1 MEEKKKRKNCSNK
14 VKRFT
19 TYLDVD
25 ARNQLNE
32 IYAWGI
38 ISTQQKT
45 KADIVCEAI
54 KLLYKQY
61 VEKHGK

>member
-1 MEEKKKRKNCSNK
+1 MEEPKKRKNSSNK

-19 TYLDVD
+19 TYLDND
-25 ARNQLNE
+25 ARDQLNE

-38 ISTQQKT
+38 ISAQHKT
-45 KADIVCEAI
+45 KADIVCDAI